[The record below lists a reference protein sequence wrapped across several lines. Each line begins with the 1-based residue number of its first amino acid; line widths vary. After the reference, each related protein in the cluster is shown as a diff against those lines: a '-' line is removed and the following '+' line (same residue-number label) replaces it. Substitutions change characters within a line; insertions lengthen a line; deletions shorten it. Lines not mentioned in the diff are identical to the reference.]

1 LEQIDRSLSLSL
13 DNIEAISAQIK
24 LLALQSKETP
34 LETLHI
40 LRVLEQLH
48 SEICTEIFQPSLPN
62 SRHALFDFL
71 RDIETK
77 GGWPYIHRRTLN
89 KLYEQIEQMTDEV
102 TNEMINEMTDEIT
115 DEITDEMTD
124 ETAVADSDSD
134 PSL

>member
-1 LEQIDRSLSLSL
+1 MEQIDRSLYLSL

-48 SEICTEIFQPSLPN
+48 SEICREIFQPSLPN

-77 GGWPYIHRRTLN
+77 GGWPHIYRRTLN
-89 KLYEQIEQMTDEV
+89 QLYEQVEQMPE
-102 TNEMINEMTDEIT
+102 EMSEK
-115 DEITDEMTD
+115 
-124 ETAVADSDSD
+124 TAIVSPDSD
-134 PSL
+134 PNV